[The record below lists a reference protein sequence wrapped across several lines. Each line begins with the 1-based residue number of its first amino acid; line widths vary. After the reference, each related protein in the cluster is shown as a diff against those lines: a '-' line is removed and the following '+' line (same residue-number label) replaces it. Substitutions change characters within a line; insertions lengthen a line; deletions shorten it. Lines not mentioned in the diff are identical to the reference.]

1 MNGNSLFH
9 AVGLAVC
16 TLVLLPLPLLILT
29 GRAPGRLRT
38 RIADPRSLALALIGF
53 WLLVLFNAVP
63 RILGAGTGVV
73 AACSAVGVLLGLGG
87 IVFFFRAAWATAQA
101 ARTGRR
107 R

>member
-1 MNGNSLFH
+1 MNGNPLFH
-9 AVGLAVC
+9 TAGLVVC
-16 TLVLLPLPLLILT
+16 TLVLLPLPLLVLT
-29 GRAPGRLRT
+29 GRAPARLRT

-53 WLLVLFNAVP
+53 WLLVLINAVP

-73 AACSAVGVLLGLGG
+73 ATCSAVAVLCGLGG
-87 IVFFFRAAWATAQA
+87 VMFFFRAAWATARA